1 MEQIDLAA
9 GVTGTF
15 TGGQL
20 TGETI
25 EFVSPNAGDAQAA
38 VVNVVFGGTADLS
51 TITVDASWTVAE
63 DTVTI
68 NGLGG
73 NETIRGTA
81 TNDAINLGAGAD
93 TLQITFGGAGVDT
106 ITGFTGGAAE
116 MCSIWLEQST

>member
-15 TGGQL
+15 TGDQL

-25 EFVSPNAGDAQAA
+25 ELVSPNAGDAQAA
-38 VVNVVFGGTADLS
+38 VVNVAFGGTADLS

-73 NETIRGTA
+73 NETIKRVRRPTM
-81 TNDAINLGAGAD
+81 L
-93 TLQITFGGAGVDT
+93 
-106 ITGFTGGAAE
+106 
-116 MCSIWLEQST
+116 